1 MPSSSRA
8 VRRPIPTEMPGWV
21 IWLLGLELPET
32 NKRLVW
38 ITVLGAA
45 VTVAAAANTAPG
57 RPLSV
62 AGAWAITMATV
73 AIVCGAMG
81 LQRLYRV
88 GGILINER
96 NVMSLTR
103 FQMTA
108 WTIMIGSA
116 LLTIGMSRAFHPEV
130 NGVTEALDI
139 FVPDEVWQLLGI
151 ASGSTVLSTM
161 IKRNKERVEPN
172 EKVIERTATLI
183 DGDDAK
189 AVEENRVGILYGNS
203 DARDARFMDMLEG
216 DELANAAFLDV
227 GKVQMFFFT
236 VMSLLMYG
244 TVLWVMMRGD
254 SGMITRMPELTP
266 AMVKIIGISHV
277 AYLGTKFVPQTPTD
291 PSGKTNA
298 TPPSE
303 EKKENAE
310 EAPAK

>member
-1 MPSSSRA
+1 MPSSRA
-8 VRRPIPTEMPGWV
+8 ARRPIPSELPGWV
-21 IWLLGLELPET
+21 VWLLGLNLPET

-38 ITVLGAA
+38 ITILGSAI
-45 VTVAAAANTAPG
+45 TVAAAAYTAPG

-62 AGAWAITMATV
+62 AGAWAITMVTV
-73 AIVCGAMG
+73 ALVCAAMG

-88 GGILINER
+88 GGILISER

-103 FQMTA
+103 FQITA

-139 FVPDEVWQLLGI
+139 VVPDEVWQLLGI

-161 IKRNKERVEPN
+161 IKRNKESVEPAN
-172 EKVIERTATLI
+172 SPDVAARTATMI
-183 DGDDAK
+183 QGEDAQ
-189 AVEENRVGILYGNS
+189 AVEDNRRGILYGNS
-203 DARDARFMDMLEG
+203 DPRDARFMDMLEG

-244 TVLWVMMRGD
+244 TVLWVMMQGD
-254 SGMITRMPELTP
+254 AGMITQMPALTP
-266 AMVKIIGISHV
+266 AMIKIVGISHV

-291 PSGKTNA
+291 ANA
-298 TPPSE
+298 KPKPAPPAENPE
-303 EKKENAE
+303 E
-310 EAPAK
+310 